1 MLRKIKLYGELA
13 KFVGHK
19 ELEAD
24 FKSIGECGRFL
35 IANWPALEGHLKNKF
50 YHVFVEENNV
60 GEEEINHFSNGTV
73 KIVPA
78 IQGAKKAWKVVAGI
92 AIIGLAAWA
101 TGGLSIGAFSLGSK
115 GLTLGATG
123 FAAAAG
129 AGAWAGVA
137 ALAANVGALLI
148 ISGISELLADDEK
161 LEDTDPM
168 NNFNFSNIAQIARAG
183 AAIPVVYG
191 EIVVGSVVISQSV
204 EVNNS
209 QILTTA

>member
-1 MLRKIKLYGELA
+1 
-13 KFVGHK
+13 
-19 ELEAD
+19 
-24 FKSIGECGRFL
+24 
-35 IANWPALEGHLKNKF
+35 
-50 YHVFVEENNV
+50 
-60 GEEEINHFSNGTV
+60 
-73 KIVPA
+73 
-78 IQGAKKAWKVVAGI
+78 GAKKMWKVVAGI

-101 TGGLSIGAFSLGSK
+101 TGGLSIGAFSLGSG

-123 FAAAAG
+123 FAAATG
-129 AGAWAGVA
+129 ATGAWVGVA

-148 ISGISELLADDEK
+148 LAGISELLADDQS
-161 LEDTDPM
+161 LEGDTDPM